1 MKNLK
6 NIMELAQ
13 TYPDL
18 MLNIRASDLNDFG
31 MRLIKESMVDI
42 GRMNSHSKD
51 ECLVTPKDAVRIL
64 KVSDTTIW
72 RMEKDGQLTPI
83 YIRGQKRYRH
93 REIMNII
100 NNK

>member
-42 GRMNSHSKD
+42 G
-51 ECLVTPKDAVRIL
+51 A
-64 KVSDTTIW
+64 
-72 RMEKDGQLTPI
+72 
-83 YIRGQKRYRH
+83 
-93 REIMNII
+93 
-100 NNK
+100 